1 MIKTNILSRTTGFIL
16 AAAFFLIQ
24 GISAQSGDYVTF
36 QHRNGE
42 TKVKKGANR
51 VVIFDIGSL
60 ETYQELDIPVFGVTN
75 SVPAYL
81 PEYQS
86 DRYQKLG
93 SIMSPDLEALRTAN
107 PDLIIISGRQNKVYQ
122 ELSEIAPTV
131 FLGTD
136 PTNYWESFEKN
147 VRFIAEVHGK
157 EALAEEKL
165 AELRR
170 KRDLVRAKTATDDSR
185 TFTIMHVRGGHTAY
199 GKESRFGFPHDVLGL
214 REATSLDAQTHTG
227 HRFKE
232 GDGLVQKA
240 NPDYVLLIDRDSAVG
255 GGKRKPTDELLS
267 DELKQTNA
275 YKNNKVVDLP
285 GNIWYI
291 SGGGLFSVEK
301 QITDI
306 GESLYGIRF

>member
-1 MIKTNILSRTTGFIL
+1 MIKINIFSKTAGLVLATGL
-16 AAAFFLIQ
+16 LLIQ
-24 GISAQSGDYVTF
+24 GINAQSDDYVTF

-42 TKVKKGANR
+42 TKVKKGADR

-60 ETYQELDIPVFGVTN
+60 ETYQELDIPVFGVTS

-81 PEYQS
+81 PEYRS
-86 DRYQKLG
+86 DQHQKFG
-93 SIMSPDLEALRTAN
+93 SIMSPDFDALRSAN
-107 PDLIIISGRQNKVYQ
+107 PDLIIISGRQSRAYE
-122 ELSEIAPTV
+122 ELSAIAPTV

-157 EALAEEKL
+157 ETTAEEKL

-170 KRDLVRAKTATDDSR
+170 KRDLVRAKTAVDDSR

-214 REATSLDAQTHTG
+214 REAHPLDAQTHTG

-240 NPDYVLLIDRDSAVG
+240 NPDYILLIDRDSAVG
-255 GGKRKPTDELLS
+255 DGKRKPTDELLS

-275 YKNNKVVDLP
+275 YKNNKVIDLP
-285 GNIWYI
+285 GNIWYV
-291 SGGGLFSVEK
+291 SGGGLISVRK

-306 GESLYGIRF
+306 GESLYELRF